1 MAELPICGASTP
13 KTALKRFGS
22 MGFLWFCYD
31 VCRFAQLSAFVFVF
45 RGVTSITIWL
55 YRSKVV
61 LAYEGADYEEL
72 CRGFVVPDTW
82 PKKPK
87 KRRARSRSSW
97 PDLKSSFMRPS
108 RVFEVPKLTASGRR
122 AFLRVEGSCVTRYD
136 LGVCGSARFRGV
148 THVFPCL
155 DDFGR

>member
-1 MAELPICGASTP
+1 MTFVDLLSFRV
-13 KTALKRFGS
+13 RFQRCDVYNYMIISIGGS
-22 MGFLWFCYD
+22 
-31 VCRFAQLSAFVFVF
+31 
-45 RGVTSITIWL
+45 
-55 YRSKVV
+55 SKVV

-97 PDLKSSFMRPS
+97 PDLKSSFRRPS

-136 LGVCGSARFRGV
+136 LGVCGSGRFRGV
-148 THVFPCL
+148 THVF
-155 DDFGR
+155 G